1 MGGLLA
7 SAGQNPTSTVMHM
20 DLLLLIKALILGLV
34 EGLTEFLPVSSTG
47 HLIIV
52 GDLLNFNDEIGKVFE
67 VVIQLGAILAIC
79 WEYRSKLLHV
89 ASGVGKDPVAR
100 RFVVNLFIAFLP
112 AAIIGLLFIKT
123 IKAHLFQPFTVAI
136 AFIVGGLIIFWVE
149 KCHRYTPRIHSV
161 DDLRWPDAL
170 KIGLA
175 QVLSLIPG
183 TSRSGATI
191 MGGMIFGLSRQ
202 AATEFSFFLAIPVMF
217 AASFYDLLKHWNLM
231 NAQELGVFAVGFIT
245 AFISAFFAVKAL
257 IRFVAGHTFVAFA
270 WYRIIFGALLL
281 FYYRAELFQAL

>member
-1 MGGLLA
+1 
-7 SAGQNPTSTVMHM
+7 M
-20 DLLLLIKALILGLV
+20 DFLLLIKALVLGLV

-52 GDLLNFNDEIGKVFE
+52 GDLLNFNDEVGKVFE
-67 VVIQLGAILAIC
+67 IVIQLGATLAIC
-79 WEYRSKLLHV
+79 WEFRQKLLQV
-89 ASGVGKDPVAR
+89 AAGVGREPAAR
-100 RFVVNLFIAFLP
+100 RFVANLFIAFLP

-149 KCHRYTPRIHSV
+149 KRHRYAPRIHSV
-161 DDLRWPDAL
+161 DDVRWKDAL
-170 KIGLA
+170 KIGFA

-202 AATEFSFFLAIPVMF
+202 TATEFSFFLAIPVMF
-217 AASFYDLLKHWNLM
+217 AATFYDLYKHWNLL

-257 IRFVAGHTFVAFA
+257 LKFVSNHTFVSFA
-270 WYRIIFGALLL
+270 WYRVIFGAVLL

>member
-1 MGGLLA
+1 
-7 SAGQNPTSTVMHM
+7 M
-20 DLLLLIKALILGLV
+20 DTILLLKALILGIV

-52 GDLLNFNDEIGKVFE
+52 GDILNFNDELGKAFE

-79 WEYRSKLLHV
+79 WEYRSRLLKAAAGIPRV
-89 ASGVGKDPVAR
+89 PAAR
-100 RFVVNLFIAFLP
+100 RFLMNLFIAFLP
-112 AAIIGLLFIKT
+112 AALVGLLFIKA

-149 KCHRYTPRIHSV
+149 KRHRYAPRIHSV
-161 DDLRWPDAL
+161 DEMRWNDAL

-191 MGGMIFGLSRQ
+191 IGGMLSGLSRQ

-217 AASFYDLLKHWNLM
+217 AASFYDFYKHWDLM
-231 NAQELGVFAVGFIT
+231 NSQALGVFAAGFVT

-257 IRFVAGHTFVAFA
+257 IRYVAAHTFIAFA
-270 WYRIIFGALLL
+270 WYRVIFGVILLL
-281 FYYRAELFQAL
+281 YYRAELFQIL